1 MADNALEKLKKSIE
15 SKKERQKFAPKYM
28 LVSKTD
34 ENYAEIFVISD
45 LFLGITDEKAK
56 AKSQLKDENLSCLAT
71 LESHLKIIEQ
81 NYPNA
86 MIIINGNIFKHFS
99 ATEKKDLNLE
109 LRALYTLLK
118 PYKSKI
124 ISICDGYNEKQYKI
138 KNSCIIYSNKKNKEK
153 TIINVSP
160 LYILS
165 KMLGLQNKYQS
176 SANFEIELNL
186 NNEYT
191 NHTNQKICILCTN
204 GYGLGETF
212 KSTLDKLI
220 KLQKEKNGYDAYILS
235 GYRNSMISKCS
246 ELVDSS
252 NPEQKLIKNFVLI
265 STSGYL
271 SKRIRSNTPAYVD
284 NKLYRF
290 AVVKNLDANNIKGK
304 NNISQTPY
312 KLTVDRLDLSL
323 SQTSQAEYDIT
334 QKYLELK
341 KINQH
346 NAQFLI
352 DYIQNVLK
360 EINEENLRDMVQEIK
375 HQEQSQL
382 VTPFNKKNFEERER

>member
-1 MADNALEKLKKSIE
+1 MMANNALDKMKKSIE
-15 SKKERQKFAPKYM
+15 SKKERQKFAPKFM
-28 LVSKTD
+28 PVNKSS
-34 ENYAEIFVISD
+34 ENYAELFVISD

-71 LESHLKIIEQ
+71 LESHLKAIEQ
-81 NYPNA
+81 NHPNA
-86 MIIINGNIFKHFS
+86 MIIINGNIFKHFTS
-99 ATEKKDLNLE
+99 NEKKNLNLE
-109 LRALYTLLK
+109 IRALYTLLK

-124 ISICDGYNEKQYKI
+124 ISICDGYTEKQYKV
-138 KNSCIIYSNKKNKEK
+138 KNSCVIYSNKNPEK
-153 TIINVSP
+153 TVINKSP
-160 LYILS
+160 LFVLS
-165 KMLGLQNKYQS
+165 KLLGLQNKYQS
-176 SANFEIELNL
+176 SPNFEIEFNF

-191 NHTNQKICILCTN
+191 NNTNQKICILCTN

-220 KLQKEKNGYDAYILS
+220 KLQKEKNGYDAYLLS
-235 GYRNSMISKCS
+235 GYRTSMISKCS
-246 ELVDSS
+246 ELIDSS

-290 AVVKNLDANNIKGK
+290 AIVKNLDANNIKGK

-312 KLTVDRLDLSL
+312 KITVDRLDLSL

-360 EINEENLRDMVQEIK
+360 EINEENLHDMTQEIK
-375 HQEQSQL
+375 HQEKTQTIS
-382 VTPFNKKNFEERER
+382 PFAKDNTGKEQ